1 MIASVISL
9 ATGGL
14 KPDMTLVFDLP
25 VADCLERTVRRTEGE
40 NKTDRLDAEDAVFH
54 TRVRDAYLQ
63 LAADEPER
71 VRVIESS
78 GSISE
83 THTKVLEVVIPFLES
98 RSLKLKA

>member
-1 MIASVISL
+1 
-9 ATGGL
+9 
-14 KPDMTLVFDLP
+14 
-25 VADCLERTVRRTEGE
+25 
-40 NKTDRLDAEDAVFH
+40 
-54 TRVRDAYLQ
+54 LQ